1 MNTGGMAPCVLNAAN
16 ETAVE
21 AFLNKEIRFTDIAPV
36 IAHCLEQKFSDGLNN
51 LESLLAQDGYARKQA
66 RDYINGLAK

>member
-1 MNTGGMAPCVLNAAN
+1 
-16 ETAVE
+16 
-21 AFLNKEIRFTDIAPV
+21 
-36 IAHCLEQKFSDGLNN
+36 LEQKFSDGLNN